1 MSCFGWGTK
10 TGKKLSAPGSST
22 RVSDL
27 RWKAGWGRLERERE
41 RERERGKM
49 SSHLPAREQRG
60 SGEEEETIIEGE
72 H

>member
-10 TGKKLSAPGSST
+10 TGNWLSAPGSST

-41 RERERGKM
+41 REREDEFSLASERTERIGRRG
-49 SSHLPAREQRG
+49 G
-60 SGEEEETIIEGE
+60 DNN
-72 H
+72 